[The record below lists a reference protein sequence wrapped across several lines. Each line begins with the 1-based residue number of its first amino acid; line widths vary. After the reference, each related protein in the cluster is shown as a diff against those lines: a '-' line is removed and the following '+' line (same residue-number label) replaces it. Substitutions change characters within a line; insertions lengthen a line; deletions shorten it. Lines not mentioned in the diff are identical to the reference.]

1 MDKFVIILALVV
13 TILITLAVFLDDYY
27 ENKKYCGEKKGF
39 FHRAYDYLGIKK
51 KTEQVNTVNKI
62 DSSFTVPVDRRPEL
76 MYENGSDY
84 YWSWQ

>member
-13 TILITLAVFLDDYY
+13 TILISLAVFISDYF
-27 ENKKYCGEKKGF
+27 ENKNYCEGGKGF
-39 FHRAYDYLGIKK
+39 FHRAYDYLGIE
-51 KTEQVNTVNKI
+51 KTESTNTVNKI
-62 DSSFTVPVDRRPEL
+62 DSSFTVPVDERREL

>member
-13 TILITLAVFLDDYY
+13 TILISLAVFISDYY
-27 ENKKYCGEKKGF
+27 ENKKYCGGEKGF
-39 FHRAYDYLGIKK
+39 FHRVYDYLGIKK
-51 KTEQVNTVNKI
+51 TESTNSIDKI
-62 DSSFTVPVDRRPEL
+62 DSSFTVPVDKRPEL

>member
-1 MDKFVIILALVV
+1 MDKFVIILGLVV
-13 TILITLAVFLDDYY
+13 TILISLAVFIADYY
-27 ENKKYCGEKKGF
+27 ENKKYCGNEKGF

-51 KTEQVNTVNKI
+51 TESANTVNKM
-62 DSSFTVPVDRRPEL
+62 DNSFTVPVDERPKL